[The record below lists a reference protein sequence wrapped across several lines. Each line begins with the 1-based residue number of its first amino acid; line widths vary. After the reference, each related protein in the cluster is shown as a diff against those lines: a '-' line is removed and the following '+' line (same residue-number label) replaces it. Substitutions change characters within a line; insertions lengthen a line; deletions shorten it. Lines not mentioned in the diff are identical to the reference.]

1 MAESKRQKQVLSR
14 DLIIDT
20 TYRMIDERGLTTF
33 TMRALG
39 AELGVSA
46 MACYSHFASR
56 EELLSEVSA
65 RFMATLDTDP
75 VPGERWDNTLRRTM
89 QSIRKTFREHPHLG
103 ELTDQPEVG
112 FEGLAPHTKK
122 IVMLHLNQGMPKA
135 IFGRA
140 WAIVD
145 AYMDGF
151 FVNEMGIARLEEERL
166 GESFQQE
173 LEEWELT
180 IRQAYT
186 DDSYKSGIEIIIAG
200 IRDIAA
206 PDPCEWYTPQSP
218 QSKSAED
225 R

>member
-1 MAESKRQKQVLSR
+1 MLSR

-20 TYRMIDERGLTTF
+20 TYRMIEEHGVSTF

-39 AELGVSA
+39 VELGVSA
-46 MACYSHFASR
+46 MACYSHFDSR

-75 VPGERWDNTLRRTM
+75 IPGERWDDTLRRTM
-89 QSIRKTFREHPHLG
+89 QSIHETFREHPNLG

-112 FEGLAPHTKK
+112 LKGIAPHTKK

-135 IFGRA
+135 IFSRT

-145 AYMDGF
+145 AYMGGF
-151 FVNEMGIARLEEERL
+151 FINEIGIARLEKEGQLNEDSVR
-166 GESFQQE
+166 E

-180 IRQAYT
+180 VRQAYT
-186 DDSYKSGIEIIIAG
+186 DDSFKSGIEIIIAG
-200 IRDIAA
+200 VRNLAA
-206 PDPCEWYTPQSP
+206 PDPCEWYTPLDP
-218 QSKSAED
+218 QSTET